1 MPKYWEN
8 KLPLSLEELKPLAQH
23 YIEMLKADLYM
34 KRLCGVSVSLNDQ
47 IISDEVRLCADIFI
61 KYLKS
66 RMTQT

>member
-1 MPKYWEN
+1 
-8 KLPLSLEELKPLAQH
+8 
-23 YIEMLKADLYM
+23 M
-34 KRLCGVSVSLNDQ
+34 KRLCGVSVSLKDQ